1 MIMKKY
7 ITIIAT
13 MLLLM
18 TSCTPNK
25 ISDEQLNGG
34 YIVTSSFNISSMT
47 FDKDNDHYFKWDMSV
62 MSGKVI
68 TGHYAISGDEIHVMG
83 SHKID
88 GVLVFKIGSYVEET
102 KEGATLKK
110 LHLDW
115 VMDGETTPFELL
127 GIKHE
132 E

>member
-1 MIMKKY
+1 MKKY
-7 ITIIAT
+7 IAIIAT

-18 TSCTPNK
+18 TSCTPDK
-25 ISDEQLNGG
+25 ISEDDLNGG
-34 YIVTSSFNISSMT
+34 YIVTSGFNISSIT
-47 FDKDNDHYFKWDMSV
+47 FDHNNDNYFKWDMSV
-62 MSGKVI
+62 MGGKVI

-83 SHKID
+83 NHKID

-102 KEGATLKK
+102 KEEVTLKK

-115 VMDGETTPFELL
+115 VMDGETTPFELM